1 MFSNNNGACIKKAT
15 NKRPLVN
22 YNSDSESTSGLNK
35 DYKRMFSNNHGAC
48 IKKST
53 NKRPLGNYNSDSE
66 SASGRIKDD
75 KRLSTN
81 STRNRYGKNIKQT
94 MQHREKEMMLLF
106 GQKHNLK
113 KMFHFRVPW
122 DSSDPVPHELFS
134 SYQTLKKF
142 YRPLYKN
149 KVRVFS
155 KKGNNEKN
163 HMIVEF
169 FPFEHMDEDRKKGWQ
184 DFVDFLLHRRNFIN
198 DVSKNNSSLIS
209 GIMYAEGWRKARV
222 PNQVVGRYINQNK
235 LNHQMTIKGFS
246 QDEEEAGF
254 MKMGNFLSTVFQEVA
269 SGAYDSCKSYL
280 KEQSIPSLSK
290 MNFNQ
295 KENYCPD
302 DFSSAITYTIN
313 DFCNKAHVDN
323 DTDNWTLIGF
333 IPIKKDGDLAIE
345 DFDVEGG
352 EFVIRDLKVFIDLP
366 KVKGITL
373 VVLKTNKLKHQTIP
387 SKSTSGL
394 FTRFGFSCQISK
406 NMSITMEK
414 YHSDHYEDKNYSFGN
429 YDDYI
434 DQGRR
439 KAA

>member
-1 MFSNNNGACIKKAT
+1 
-15 NKRPLVN
+15 
-22 YNSDSESTSGLNK
+22 
-35 DYKRMFSNNHGAC
+35 
-48 IKKST
+48 
-53 NKRPLGNYNSDSE
+53 
-66 SASGRIKDD
+66 
-75 KRLSTN
+75 
-81 STRNRYGKNIKQT
+81 
-94 MQHREKEMMLLF
+94 
-106 GQKHNLK
+106 
-113 KMFHFRVPW
+113 MFHFCVPMGT
-122 DSSDPVPHELFS
+122 SDPVPHERFS

-149 KVRVFS
+149 KVRFFS
-155 KKGNNEKN
+155 NLVTYVEN
-163 HMIVEF
+163 HMIIEF
-169 FPFEHMDEDRKKGWQ
+169 FPFEDMLEERKKGWQ
-184 DFVDFLLHRRNFIN
+184 EFVEFLLHHQNFIN

-209 GIMYAEGWRKARV
+209 GIMYAEGWRKA
-222 PNQVVGRYINQNK
+222 QVHKQKQAQPAND
-235 LNHQMTIKGFS
+235 IKVFS

-269 SGAYDSCKSYL
+269 SGAYVSCKSYL

-313 DFCNKAHVDN
+313 DLCYKAHVDN

-352 EFVIRDLKVFIDLP
+352 EFFIRDLKVFIDLP

-414 YHSDHYEDKNYSFGN
+414 YHSDHYEDKNHSFGN

-434 DQGRR
+434 NKGKR

>member
-1 MFSNNNGACIKKAT
+1 MTTNHQGNWDNISTNKKPLVNYNSDSESASGRIKDDKRMFSNNHGACIKKST

-35 DYKRMFSNNHGAC
+35 DYKR
-48 IKKST
+48 
-53 NKRPLGNYNSDSE
+53 
-66 SASGRIKDD
+66 
-75 KRLSTN
+75 LSTN
-81 STRNRYGKNIKQT
+81 NTRNRYGKNIKQT
-94 MQHREKEMMLLF
+94 MQHREKGMMLLF

-113 KMFHFRVPW
+113 KMFHFCVPMGT
-122 DSSDPVPHELFS
+122 SDPVPHEWFS

-155 KKGNNEKN
+155 NLGSYVEN

-169 FPFEHMDEDRKKGWQ
+169 FPFEDMLEERKKGWQ
-184 DFVDFLLHRRNFIN
+184 EFVEFLLHRQNFIN

-209 GIMYAEGWRKARV
+209 GIMYAEGWRNAQV

-246 QDEEEAGF
+246 QDEEKAGF

-302 DFSSAITYTIN
+302 DFSSAITYTVN

-414 YHSDHYEDKNYSFGN
+414 YHSDHYEEKNHSFGN
-429 YDDYI
+429 YDDNI
-434 DQGRR
+434 NKGKR

>member
-1 MFSNNNGACIKKAT
+1 MTTNHQGNWDNISTNKKPLVNYNSDSESASGRIKDDKRMFSNNHGACIKKST

-35 DYKRMFSNNHGAC
+35 DYKR
-48 IKKST
+48 
-53 NKRPLGNYNSDSE
+53 
-66 SASGRIKDD
+66 
-75 KRLSTN
+75 LSTN
-81 STRNRYGKNIKQT
+81 NTRNRYGKNIKQT

-113 KMFHFRVPW
+113 KMFHFCVPMRT
-122 DSSDPVPHELFS
+122 SDPVPHERFS

-142 YRPLYKN
+142 YRPLYNN

-155 KKGNNEKN
+155 NLGTYVEN

-169 FPFEHMDEDRKKGWQ
+169 FPFEDMLEERKKGWQ
-184 DFVDFLLHRRNFIN
+184 EFVEFLLHRQNFIN

-209 GIMYAEGWRKARV
+209 GTMYTEGWRKAQV
-222 PNQVVGRYINQNK
+222 PKQVVGRYINQNK

-295 KENYCPD
+295 KENYCLD

-345 DFDVEGG
+345 DFDVECG
-352 EFVIRDLKVFIDLP
+352 EFVIRDLKVYIDLP

-414 YHSDHYEDKNYSFGN
+414 YHSDHYEDKNHSFGN
-429 YDDYI
+429 YDD
-434 DQGRR
+434 
-439 KAA
+439 

>member
-1 MFSNNNGACIKKAT
+1 MFSNNHGACIKKST

-35 DYKRMFSNNHGAC
+35 DYKR
-48 IKKST
+48 
-53 NKRPLGNYNSDSE
+53 PLVNYNSDSE
-66 SASGRIKDD
+66 STSELNKDD

-81 STRNRYGKNIKQT
+81 NTRNRYGKNIKQT

-113 KMFHFRVPW
+113 KMFHFRVPMGT
-122 DSSDPVPHELFS
+122 SDPVPHE
-134 SYQTLKKF
+134 
-142 YRPLYKN
+142 
-149 KVRVFS
+149 RVFS
-155 KKGNNEKN
+155 NLGTYVEN

-169 FPFEHMDEDRKKGWQ
+169 FPFEDMLEERKKGWQ
-184 DFVDFLLHRRNFIN
+184 EFVEFLLYRQNFIN

-209 GIMYAEGWRKARV
+209 GIMYAEGWRKPHV
-222 PNQVVGRYINQNK
+222 PNQVFGRYINQNK
-235 LNHQMTIKGFS
+235 LNHQMTMKGFS

-290 MNFNQ
+290 WIFNQ

-352 EFVIRDLKVFIDLP
+352 EFVIRDLKVYIDLP
-366 KVKGITL
+366 KVKGVTL

-414 YHSDHYEDKNYSFGN
+414 YHSDHYEDKNHSFGN

-434 DQGRR
+434 NKGKR

>member
-1 MFSNNNGACIKKAT
+1 MIKGYQLTAQETDMERTSN
-15 NKRPLVN
+15 
-22 YNSDSESTSGLNK
+22 
-35 DYKRMFSNNHGAC
+35 
-48 IKKST
+48 
-53 NKRPLGNYNSDSE
+53 
-66 SASGRIKDD
+66 
-75 KRLSTN
+75 RL
-81 STRNRYGKNIKQT
+81 

-198 DVSKNNSSLIS
+198 DVNKKNSSLIS
-209 GIMYAEGWRKARV
+209 GTMYAEGWRKA
-222 PNQVVGRYINQNK
+222 QVHKPTQAQPSNDNK
-235 LNHQMTIKGFS
+235 G
-246 QDEEEAGF
+246 
-254 MKMGNFLSTVFQEVA
+254 V
-269 SGAYDSCKSYL
+269 
-280 KEQSIPSLSK
+280 PSLSK

-394 FTRFGFSCQISK
+394 FTRLGFSCQISK

-414 YHSDHYEDKNYSFGN
+414 YHSDHYEEKNHSFGN

-434 DQGRR
+434 NKGKR

>member
-1 MFSNNNGACIKKAT
+1 MTTNHQGNWDNIST
-15 NKRPLVN
+15 NKKPLVN
-22 YNSDSESTSGLNK
+22 YNSDSESASGRIK
-35 DYKRMFSNNHGAC
+35 DDKRMFSNNHGAC

-53 NKRPLGNYNSDSE
+53 NKRPLVNYNSDSE
-66 SASGRIKDD
+66 STSELNKED
-75 KRLSTN
+75 KRLSTKN
-81 STRNRYGKNIKQT
+81 IRNRYGKNIKQT

-113 KMFHFRVPW
+113 KMFHFCVPMGT
-122 DSSDPVPHELFS
+122 SDPVPHERFS

-155 KKGNNEKN
+155 NLGTYVEN

-169 FPFEHMDEDRKKGWQ
+169 FPFEDMLEERKKGWQ
-184 DFVDFLLHRRNFIN
+184 EFVEFLLHRQNFIN

-209 GIMYAEGWRKARV
+209 GIMYAEGWRKAQV

-345 DFDVEGG
+345 DFDVEGR

-414 YHSDHYEDKNYSFGN
+414 YHSDHYEEKNHSFGN

-434 DQGRR
+434 NKGKR

>member
-1 MFSNNNGACIKKAT
+1 MIKGCFLIIMELASKKST

-35 DYKRMFSNNHGAC
+35 D
-48 IKKST
+48 
-53 NKRPLGNYNSDSE
+53 
-66 SASGRIKDD
+66 D

-81 STRNRYGKNIKQT
+81 NTRNRYGKNIKQT

-113 KMFHFRVPW
+113 KMFHFCVPMGT
-122 DSSDPVPHELFS
+122 SDPVPHERFS

-155 KKGNNEKN
+155 NLGTYVEN

-169 FPFEHMDEDRKKGWQ
+169 FPFEDMLEERKKGWQ
-184 DFVDFLLHRRNFIN
+184 EFVEFLLHRQNFIN

-209 GIMYAEGWRKARV
+209 GIMYAEGWRKAQV
-222 PNQVVGRYINQNK
+222 PNQVVGRYINQHK
-235 LNHQMTIKGFS
+235 LNQQMTIKGFR
-246 QDEEEAGF
+246 F
-254 MKMGNFLSTVFQEVA
+254 MKMGKFLSTVFQEFA

-323 DTDNWTLIGF
+323 DTENWTLIGF

-406 NMSITMEK
+406 NMSKTMEK
-414 YHSDHYEDKNYSFGN
+414 YHSDHYEDKNHSFGN

-434 DQGRR
+434 N
-439 KAA
+439 K

>member
-1 MFSNNNGACIKKAT
+1 
-15 NKRPLVN
+15 
-22 YNSDSESTSGLNK
+22 
-35 DYKRMFSNNHGAC
+35 MFSNNHGAC

-53 NKRPLGNYNSDSE
+53 NKRPLINYNSDSE
-66 SASGRIKDD
+66 STSELNKDD
-75 KRLSTN
+75 K
-81 STRNRYGKNIKQT
+81 STRNRYRKNIKQT

-142 YRPLYKN
+142 YRHLYKN

-198 DVSKNNSSLIS
+198 DVNKKNSSLIS
-209 GIMYAEGWRKARV
+209 GTMYAEGWRKAQV
-222 PNQVVGRYINQNK
+222 PNQIVGRYINQHK

-269 SGAYDSCKSYL
+269 SGAYDSCKNYL

-323 DTDNWTLIGF
+323 DMDNWTLIGF

-394 FTRFGFSCQISK
+394 FTRLGFSCQISK
-406 NMSITMEK
+406 NMSIAMEK
-414 YHSDHYEDKNYSFGN
+414 YHSDHYEEKNHSFGN

-434 DQGRR
+434 NKGKR

>member
-1 MFSNNNGACIKKAT
+1 
-15 NKRPLVN
+15 
-22 YNSDSESTSGLNK
+22 
-35 DYKRMFSNNHGAC
+35 
-48 IKKST
+48 
-53 NKRPLGNYNSDSE
+53 
-66 SASGRIKDD
+66 
-75 KRLSTN
+75 
-81 STRNRYGKNIKQT
+81 
-94 MQHREKEMMLLF
+94 
-106 GQKHNLK
+106 K
-113 KMFHFRVPW
+113 KMFYFCVPMGT
-122 DSSDPVPHELFS
+122 SDPVPHERFS
-134 SYQTLKKF
+134 SYQTLKNI

-149 KVRVFS
+149 KVRVFLNL
-155 KKGNNEKN
+155 GTYVEN

-169 FPFEHMDEDRKKGWQ
+169 FPFEDMLEERKKGWQ
-184 DFVDFLLHRRNFIN
+184 EFVEFLLHCQNFIN

-209 GIMYAEGWRKARV
+209 GIMYAEGWRKPQV
-222 PNQVVGRYINQNK
+222 PNQIDGRYINQNK
-235 LNHQMTIKGFS
+235 LNQQMTIKGFS
-246 QDEEEAGF
+246 KDEEEAGF
-254 MKMGNFLSTVFQEVA
+254 MKMGNFHSTVFQEVA
-269 SGAYDSCKSYL
+269 SGAYDSCKNYL

-295 KENYCPD
+295 KENYCPH

-406 NMSITMEK
+406 DMSITMEK
-414 YHSDHYEDKNYSFGN
+414 YHSDHYEDKNHSFGN

-434 DQGRR
+434 IKGKR